1 MVGDNTYDE
10 SGEVLEC
17 IYIGISDR
25 RFLMYH
31 AIGGE
36 ANGLT
41 AAALYVRWGLP
52 DSY

>member
-10 SGEVLEC
+10 SGEAQKY
-17 IYIGISDR
+17 IYIGISGR

-41 AAALYVRWGLP
+41 RSALYVR
-52 DSY
+52 